1 MNKKTI
7 KELEENN
14 KNILKNFDIIKNEL
28 NKYETEEKIK
38 KEKNDEIE
46 NIQII
51 KEEYIKEIEKYKE
64 IIKQKDEK
72 MNEINNKMIN
82 DKISL
87 EKILLLQKEISELK
101 IENNNLY
108 LKIKEYKNEQL
119 INNNRLKINPIPL
132 DMNKQKIKNAY
143 RILIEENER
152 LKNNIIKL
160 KEYYH

>member
-7 KELEENN
+7 KELVENN

-28 NKYETEEKIK
+28 DKYETEEKIK

-72 MNEINNKMIN
+72 INEINNKMIN

-108 LKIKEYKNEQL
+108 LKIKEYKN
-119 INNNRLKINPIPL
+119 
-132 DMNKQKIKNAY
+132 
-143 RILIEENER
+143 
-152 LKNNIIKL
+152 
-160 KEYYH
+160 

>member
-1 MNKKTI
+1 MKKIIQKIILNSKNNIKKINNLEQKLEAKEFIINDYKLKYEQIFKENIINKNTI

-28 NKYETEEKIK
+28 DKYETEEKIK

-72 MNEINNKMIN
+72 INEINNKMIN

-87 EKILLLQKEISELK
+87 EKILLL
-101 IENNNLY
+101 
-108 LKIKEYKNEQL
+108 
-119 INNNRLKINPIPL
+119 
-132 DMNKQKIKNAY
+132 
-143 RILIEENER
+143 
-152 LKNNIIKL
+152 
-160 KEYYH
+160 

>member
-1 MNKKTI
+1 M
-7 KELEENN
+7 
-14 KNILKNFDIIKNEL
+14 
-28 NKYETEEKIK
+28 
-38 KEKNDEIE
+38 
-46 NIQII
+46 I

-72 MNEINNKMIN
+72 INEINNKMIN

-108 LKIKEYKNEQL
+108 LRVKECENERL
-119 INNNRLKINPIPL
+119 MNNNNNKLKINPILP
-132 DMNKQKIKNAY
+132 DMNKQKMKNAY
-143 RILIEENER
+143 RTLIEENER